1 MPSSRH
7 KSDLG
12 FPDAK
17 FKREPR
23 QPANVRAVLYGS
35 KYGSIVAADK
45 KHSNFRICPITLA

>member
-23 QPANVRAVLYGS
+23 QPANVRTVLYRS